1 MLCISDLILDLL
13 FMKLKK
19 FFINIYVRNILLAIV
34 VTVALIL
41 LTLWW
46 LKVYTRHGESVE
58 IPNLKGLT
66 IEKAQSA
73 FQDGNLNFQVIDS
86 VFNRNATPGTIVE
99 TIPPIGTKVKKG
111 RTIYITLN
119 SFSSLMLTIPEITD
133 RSQRQAVAILK
144 SVGFEDVNVKQV
156 PGSYRGLVVGLEAK
170 GKPLTTGESVSITT
184 PLTLLVS
191 SGVGGISLSSDSIE
205 IEDTTEESWF

>member
-1 MLCISDLILDLL
+1 MLCIPDLILDLL

-46 LKVYTRHGESVE
+46 LKVYTHHGESVE

-156 PGSYRGLVVGLEAK
+156 PGAYQGLVVGLETK
-170 GKPLTTGESVSITT
+170 NKPLTTGESVPITT

-191 SGVGGISLSSDSIE
+191 SGVGDISLSSDSIE